1 MGSVMSAGAPHSA
14 PGIITQPMQQDL
26 VLEAAGVTHVGLVR
40 AHNEDSL
47 RLEGETGVFVLSDG
61 MGGYN
66 AGEVASAIAVEL
78 IVSEL
83 AQFKRNLD
91 ILHEPD
97 PVTALAE
104 AVELANRKIIETGAL
119 RPECLGMGATI
130 VATLLMEEKLWFA
143 HVGDSR
149 LYRLRGLE
157 LTQLTRDHS
166 VGQEMRD
173 AGVLTKEQA
182 RHYQGRGILTRAL
195 GVEPDVRPDVGCTD
209 LQAGDVFIM
218 CSDGLSD
225 MADDSIIG
233 GILIQKRHTSCHTIA
248 TELQKA
254 ALAGGGNDNITALVI
269 RCVEQG

>member
-1 MGSVMSAGAPHSA
+1 MGSVISAGRLKNAPA
-14 PGIITQPMQQDL
+14 GIPQSMPQDL
-26 VLEAAGVTHVGLVR
+26 MLEAAGATHVGLVR

-66 AGEVASAIAVEL
+66 AGEVASAIAVET
-78 IVSEL
+78 VVKEL
-83 AQFKRNLD
+83 AQFKRNVD

-104 AVELANRKIIETGAL
+104 AVEFANRKILDTGAL

-130 VATLLMEEKLWFA
+130 VAAMLMEDKLWFA

-149 LYRLRGLE
+149 LYRLRGIE
-157 LTQLTRDHS
+157 FTQLTRDHS

-173 AGVLTKEQA
+173 AGVLTKEQV
-182 RHYQGRGILTRAL
+182 RTYQGRGILTRAL
-195 GVEPDVRPDVGCTD
+195 GVEADVRPDVGCTD
-209 LQAGDVFIM
+209 LIAGDILVM

-225 MADDSIIG
+225 MVDDQHIAAS
-233 GILIQKRHTSCHTIA
+233 LLQRRKTSCATIA
-248 TELQKA
+248 NALQQA
-254 ALAGGGNDNITALVI
+254 ALEGGGNDNVTALVI